1 MHNNGEKCVVQKTRH
16 AGKNQIRTQA
26 SGVLRTQTNWQTRQ
40 TDYKTRVV
48 KMKAEKNFIKK
59 VAAQNKKTQ
68 KNKTAKERG
77 KQK

>member
-1 MHNNGEKCVVQKTRH
+1 
-16 AGKNQIRTQA
+16 
-26 SGVLRTQTNWQTRQ
+26 
-40 TDYKTRVV
+40 
-48 KMKAEKNFIKK
+48 MKAEKNFIKK